1 LEVNGLLST
10 VLTGWYIGFAIA
22 IVVIGIVVILVASIL
37 VLARR
42 IGEQAMAIEESLDTG
57 RGRTLALWDVA
68 NVNEQL
74 NQIVRRAATARS
86 VLENR

>member
-1 LEVNGLLST
+1 MLGT

-42 IGEQAMAIEESLDTG
+42 IGEQAVAIDESLNEG
-57 RGRTLALWDVA
+57 RANTLALWDVA
-68 NVNEQL
+68 NVNDGL

-86 VLENR
+86 VLESRL